1 MTKEEQRLAT
11 NKYTQNETL
20 AIQECTST
28 DEDMESYDDEC
39 RKCRKW
45 VWVWVTKVS
54 DNGKDVLTSW
64 NSNNIKSM

>member
-39 RKCRKW
+39 RKCRK
-45 VWVWVTKVS
+45 
-54 DNGKDVLTSW
+54 
-64 NSNNIKSM
+64 